1 MEPDFTLF
9 IGTLHHAVCVGP
21 GREPEP
27 SLTGLPVLLEVLLPR
42 DPQPDLDGCGPP
54 AGSPA
59 FSFWGLGKTESLL
72 PVKLELSFGAPI
84 PSTADS
90 DGRQRKRRER
100 VHNWH

>member
-27 SLTGLPVLLEVLLPR
+27 SLTGDLYFPEIPST
-42 DPQPDLDGCGPP
+42 PDLDGCGPP
-54 AGSPA
+54 SGSPA